1 MSKET
6 ALGTFLRL
14 DELVQELETLT
25 KADEACDYALHYIY
39 EVESNLPS
47 GIHMSHHAGVEME
60 EVKSD
65 IQERIDELEYK
76 IGEI

>member
-1 MSKET
+1 MSAFGDTIKERLNELIEELDT
-6 ALGTFLRL
+6 LR
-14 DELVQELETLT
+14 

-47 GIHMSHHAGVEME
+47 GIHMSHHAGMEME

-65 IQERIDELEYK
+65 IQERIGELEYK
-76 IGEI
+76 IGAI